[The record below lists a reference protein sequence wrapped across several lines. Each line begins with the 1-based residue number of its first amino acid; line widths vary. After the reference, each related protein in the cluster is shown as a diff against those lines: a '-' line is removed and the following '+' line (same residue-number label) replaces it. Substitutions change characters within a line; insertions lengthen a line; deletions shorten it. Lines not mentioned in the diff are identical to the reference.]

1 MIRLYQRGQNIVK
14 KTTVPLDPKDLDN
27 LVWID
32 LQDPS
37 LSEITGVEEFFHIN
51 IPSRLQ
57 QEEIESSSRYLESD
71 DYIIANSTFLQSAE
85 EHALFEEHHVSF
97 LLKGDLLVTYREG
110 QFRSF
115 AECVKKIKTNHK
127 AFVNG
132 RMILLVL
139 FETRVDFDA
148 DLIEGMSRKISAI
161 TKQLTNEQRPH
172 ERILKQITSYQEIT
186 MQLRENIID
195 KQRVVSSLMKSGE
208 FAEDEKERLRIIIKD
223 INSLVEHSNFI
234 FERLE
239 YLQNTFLG
247 LVNIDQNKIIKIFTV
262 VSVIFMPPTLIASMY
277 GMNFD
282 FMPELRWKMGY
293 PFALMLMV
301 GSSMLTLFIFR
312 RKKWL

>member
-1 MIRLYQRGQNIVK
+1 MIRLYQKGQNTVK
-14 KTTVPLDPKDLDN
+14 KTTVPIAANDLTN

-37 LSEITGVEEFFHIN
+37 LEEITEVEKFFDIN

-71 DYIIANSTFLQSAE
+71 NYIIANSTFLQNTDDTS
-85 EHALFEEHHVSF
+85 LFEEHHVSF
-97 LLKGDLLVTYREG
+97 LLKSDLLVTYREG

-148 DLIEGMSRKISAI
+148 DLIESISRKITYIS
-161 TKQLTNEQRPH
+161 KQLTNEHRPH
-172 ERILKQITSYQEIT
+172 EQILKHITSYQEIT

-195 KQRVVSSLMKSGE
+195 KQRVVSSLLRSGE
-208 FAEDEKERLRIIIKD
+208 FGEDEKERLRIIIKD

-262 VSVIFMPPTLIASMY
+262 VSVIFMPPTLIASLY
-277 GMNFD
+277 GMNFK
-282 FMPELRWKMGY
+282 FMPELNWIFGY
-293 PFALMLMV
+293 PLALLLMV
-301 GSSMLTLFIFR
+301 GSSMLTLFIFKKR
-312 RKKWL
+312 KWL